1 MFLYGLVWG
10 HNPIFVDF
18 GLSCHKALSNLY
30 YKNRSGGER
39 MVVFISPNEG
49 YLQENPKVRL
59 HFSDVPIP
67 DIQKRIL
74 GM

>member
-1 MFLYGLVWG
+1 
-10 HNPIFVDF
+10 
-18 GLSCHKALSNLY
+18 
-30 YKNRSGGER
+30 

-74 GM
+74 GMQIRDSISDYQDRGEEDEASAVPVQGINDRTG

>member
-1 MFLYGLVWG
+1 
-10 HNPIFVDF
+10 
-18 GLSCHKALSNLY
+18 
-30 YKNRSGGER
+30 
-39 MVVFISPNEG
+39 MVVLISPNEG